1 MLRLSGRHSRLI
13 QPYPNSTMHIT
24 RSSGILLHLTSLP
37 GEFGIGDLGREAYQF
52 VDFLAKTHQSL
63 WQVLPL
69 GPTAFGDSP
78 YSSYSAFAGN
88 PLLISLSLLA
98 DDSLLSDADVDSA
111 KADNDG
117 AVDFNAVRTAKEPLL
132 RKAFDQFASQPQDL
146 FHAFCE
152 ENAWWLT
159 DFARFRALSLHFQNS
174 NWSQW
179 EEALVRRDENALA
192 KWDEQLADEIAYT
205 KFLQFTFYTQW
216 SRLKDYANENGVKI
230 FGDMPIFVGYDSA
243 DVWANQELFF
253 LDESGNQTVVAGVP
267 PDYFSETGQRWGNPL
282 YRWDVIGSTGYKW
295 WTNRFRHA
303 FNNFDLMRIDHFRGF
318 EAYWEVQADC
328 PTAVDGQWCPGPG
341 AAPFLAAQAELGVEL
356 PIVAEDLGLI
366 TDEVHQ
372 LRDELGFPG
381 MRVFQFGFDV
391 AHDPYHRPEAY
402 PEHSA
407 AYTGTHDNET
417 IMGWYQQ
424 RKADRAESGSDDP
437 LLDAVIDPNTSTAHL
452 DIVRSVFGSP
462 AELAIIPLQDL
473 LGLGN
478 EARMNTPGEAAG
490 NWGWRCLPEHLCDA
504 VAAEL
509 EAITIESN
517 RRVEVAVAAP
527 V

>member
-1 MLRLSGRHSRLI
+1 MRF
-13 QPYPNSTMHIT
+13 T
-24 RSSGILLHLTSLP
+24 RSSGILLHITSLP
-37 GEFGIGDLGREAYQF
+37 GEFGIGDLGRTAYEF
-52 VDFLAKTHQSL
+52 VDFLNASKQSI

-88 PLLISLSLLA
+88 PLLISLPALVDDGLL
-98 DDSLLSDADVDSA
+98 
-111 KADNDG
+111 NDQDLNESRFQNEG
-117 AVDFNAVRTAKEPLL
+117 RVDFNAVRNMKEPLL
-132 RKAFDQFASQPQDL
+132 RKAFSNFDANSSTEFQS
-146 FHAFCE
+146 FCE
-152 ENAWWLT
+152 ENEWWLT
-159 DFARFRALSLHFQNS
+159 DFARFKALTSHFGHS
-174 NWSQW
+174 NWSEW
-179 EEALVRRDENALA
+179 DADLARREPNALSR
-192 KWDEQLADEIAYT
+192 WDAQLADEMQYT
-205 KFLQFTFYTQW
+205 KFLQFVFYAQW
-216 SRLKDYANENGVKI
+216 SELKSYANSKGVQI

-253 LDESGNQTVVAGVP
+253 LDESGKQTVVAGVP

-282 YRWDVIGSTGYKW
+282 YRWDVIEQTGYAW

-303 FNNFDLMRIDHFRGF
+303 FHNFDLMRIDHFRGF
-318 EAYWEVQADC
+318 ESYWEVQADC
-328 PTAVDGQWCPGPG
+328 PTAVDGQWKPGPG

-366 TDEVHQ
+366 TDAVHQ

-417 IMGWYQQ
+417 IVGWYRA
-424 RKADRAESGSDDP
+424 RKEQKAQENSEDP
-437 LLDAVIDPNTSTAHL
+437 LLDAVVDADSSTPHL
-452 DIVRSVFGSP
+452 EMIRSVFHSP
-462 AELAIIPLQDL
+462 AELAIVPLQDL

-478 EARMNTPGEAAG
+478 EARMNTPGEAEG

-509 EAITIESN
+509 EAITSDSN
-517 RRVEVAVAAP
+517 RTAEVAEPASV
-527 V
+527 